1 MSSAHYLSSV
11 PKANRLADD
20 GASYTRMS
28 GAVANRLA
36 AIGFEQPV
44 DVDLLPEKW
53 WVLRVDA
60 AAMDD
65 QLECGGAMVTV
76 EATTTAI
83 VHRFDGYFCE
93 VVGGPF
99 ETQADL
105 NGCVWVEAGFD
116 RLSLGAKALPCVIP
130 GWIVKRLAAQGQFT
144 PLPFSKL
151 ADAYWVCGMGGGV
164 VSTHEL
170 EEQMRSELGM
180 RHGITNGPFN
190 SHAEATYAFDVLWE
204 SPE

>member
-1 MSSAHYLSSV
+1 MSSVHYLSSV
-11 PKANRLADD
+11 LQANRLADD

-28 GAVANRLA
+28 ATVASRLA
-36 AIGFEQPV
+36 AMGFEQPV
-44 DVDLLPEKW
+44 DLDLLSEKW

-76 EATTTAI
+76 EATTSAI

-99 ETQADL
+99 ETQADM

-116 RLSLGAKALPCVIP
+116 RHSLGANALPCVIP
-130 GWIVKRLAAQGQFT
+130 GWTVKRLAAQGQFT

-164 VSTHEL
+164 VSTQEL
-170 EEQMRSELGM
+170 DEQMRSDLGM
-180 RHGITNGPFN
+180 RHGITDGPFK